1 MIVPVTG
8 VELGRIARA
17 IRRRLGLRQ
26 ADVAGRARVHRSVV
40 SKIERGR
47 ADELTFRTLR
57 TVFDALGAKLDV
69 KPLWRGPQLDRLLD
83 EAHARLAAAWKARLE
98 AWGWL
103 VRAEVSFSRYGE
115 RGRIDLFCWYPPL
128 HLMVVIEIKTDL
140 VEAHDLLG
148 LLDVKKR
155 LAPLIG
161 ADLGWTAA
169 VAVIPMVLFKDSTT
183 VRRRVERLAPLF
195 GEFELRGR
203 QAVSW
208 LRSPSLASTPRGMLI
223 YSDLPYVTGGRVK
236 QVGPERVRVSRAPT
250 SLADRLPSQ
259 QATRGV

>member
-1 MIVPVTG
+1 MIIPVTD

-17 IRRRLGLRQ
+17 IRRRIGLRQ
-26 ADVAGRARVHRSVV
+26 SDVARRARVHRSVV
-40 SKIERGR
+40 SKLERGG
-47 ADELTFRTLR
+47 ADGLTLRILR
-57 TVFDALGAKLDV
+57 TVFDALGAKLDT

-103 VRAEVSFSRYGE
+103 VRAEVSYSRYGE
-115 RGRIDLFCWYPPL
+115 RGRIDLFCWYAPL
-128 HLMVVIEIKTDL
+128 WLMVVIEIKTDL

-148 LLDVKKR
+148 LVDVKKR

-169 VAVIPMVLFKDSTT
+169 VAVIPMLLFKDSTT
-183 VRRRVERLAPLF
+183 VRRRVARLAPLF

-203 QAVSW
+203 QAMSW
-208 LRSPSLASTPRGMLI
+208 LRSPSLASAPGGMLI
-223 YSDLPYVTGGRVK
+223 YSDLPFVGAGRAK
-236 QVGPERVRVSRAPT
+236 QVAPERVRVPRSSRSVRAV
-250 SLADRLPSQ
+250 PS
-259 QATRGV
+259 AG